1 VDLTESDKKTLKL
14 FSYYVNSHGS
24 DECNINY
31 YYRAGAME
39 WNDNVFYDNYG
50 RPIEMYEKI
59 NDLMERI
66 LNILNVVDWGTSD
79 DNETKITINLDTKD
93 NNLEI
98 FGFESVKE
106 IYYSEKTYN
115 FSEVYDQTSFY
126 VLIDEMIGNETNNG
140 IVEFEGSGDS
150 GYIDEKIYCWEAK
163 KNNWIE
169 LPASVLDYFY
179 SLLNDY
185 GGWEINEGS
194 QGRFKIDIDA
204 EKIIFEFGQNMMNE
218 IKLDQRVKLEF

>member
-1 VDLTESDKKTLKL
+1 MDLTESDKKTLKL

-24 DECNINY
+24 DECNISY
-31 YYRAGAME
+31 YYRAGSME

-59 NDLMERI
+59 NDLMARI

-98 FGFESVKE
+98 FGFESVNE
-106 IYYSEKTYN
+106 IHYSEKTYN
-115 FSEVYDQTSFY
+115 FSDVYDQASFY

-150 GYIDEKIYCWEAK
+150 GYIDEKMYCWEAK
-163 KNNWIE
+163 KNKWIE
-169 LPASVLDYFY
+169 LPANVLDYFY
-179 SLLNDY
+179 ELLNDY

-204 EKIIFEFGQNMMNE
+204 EKIIFEFGQNMTNE

>member
-24 DECNINY
+24 DECNISY
-31 YYRAGAME
+31 YYRAGSME
-39 WNDNVFYDNYG
+39 WNDNVFYENYG
-50 RPIEMYEKI
+50 RRIEMYEKI
-59 NDLMERI
+59 NDLMEHI

-106 IYYSEKTYN
+106 IHYSEKTYN
-115 FSEVYDQTSFY
+115 FSEVHDQESFY
-126 VLIDEMIGNETNNG
+126 VLIDEMIREETNNG

-150 GYIDEKIYCWEAK
+150 GYIDEKMYCWEAK
-163 KNNWIE
+163 KNKWIE
-169 LPASVLDYFY
+169 LPANVLDYFY
-179 SLLNDY
+179 ELLNDY

-194 QGRFKIDIDA
+194 QGRFRIDIDA